1 MKKATVDTKPFVI
14 DCLKQKLVSG
24 NNMNVEEYLRS
35 RGVKD
40 QLIPQILAE
49 MMRIEQNRRTAKSR
63 IQEGGVITTIGLG
76 GIAYATANEKDG
88 TAWLLWSVVGLGIL
102 ANGLWKRKKIKQYN

>member
-1 MKKATVDTKPFVI
+1 MNKAITDNKHIII
-14 DCLKQKLVSG
+14 DCLKQKIVSG
-24 NNMNVEEYLRS
+24 VDFNPENYLREKGVEEQS
-35 RGVKD
+35 
-40 QLIPQILAE
+40 IPLILADLLK
-49 MMRIEQNRRTAKSR
+49 IENGRRTAKSR